1 MEENKHSEESK
12 SHEEHKHHESE
23 HSSRK
28 KHSKDFTN
36 AVRKN
41 PWILSTI
48 VLGAVVLIFFISS
61 IFGFGGFSGNSISEE
76 KAEEIFLNSIQ
87 SQGADISN
95 VEVTDI
101 SLESELYKISFNYQ
115 GQEYPV
121 PFYLSKDGKLIGS
134 MGASAQEDTGEDNP
148 VEQPT
153 EIPKSDKPEVELFV
167 WGYCPYGVQAQGP
180 LAEVAVLLG
189 KYANFSAVMYYDG
202 HGAYETQQNKIQEC
216 IQKLYP
222 AKYWSYASKFVSV
235 IYPNCSSVRTEECD
249 KTQSVKVMKTL
260 GIDSTK
266 ILNCVDTDGAGLISD
281 SSALAQELGVTG
293 SPTLVIN
300 GVKANVARTAEAY
313 KTAIC
318 EAFNSP
324 PSECETVLS
333 SASGTAS
340 GNC

>member
-1 MEENKHSEESK
+1 
-12 SHEEHKHHESE
+12 
-23 HSSRK
+23 
-28 KHSKDFTN
+28 
-36 AVRKN
+36 
-41 PWILSTI
+41 
-48 VLGAVVLIFFISS
+48 
-61 IFGFGGFSGNSISEE
+61 
-76 KAEEIFLNSIQ
+76 
-87 SQGADISN
+87 
-95 VEVTDI
+95 
-101 SLESELYKISFNYQ
+101 
-115 GQEYPV
+115 
-121 PFYLSKDGKLIGS
+121 
-134 MGASAQEDTGEDNP
+134 
-148 VEQPT
+148 
-153 EIPKSDKPEVELFV
+153 
-167 WGYCPYGVQAQGP
+167 
-180 LAEVAVLLG
+180 
-189 KYANFSAVMYYDG
+189 MYYDG